1 MRLSPKPRTL
11 AALGLLTMLPACVT
25 GGSLE
30 VLCDR
35 TLALEAD
42 HAAALAVTPDDAA
55 VMTGQPYVATVAAA
69 CGR

>member
-1 MRLSPKPRTL
+1 M
-11 AALGLLTMLPACVT
+11 LGLGLTAMLSGCVT

-42 HAAALAVTPDDAA
+42 HAAALAITPDDAA
-55 VMTGQPYVATVAAA
+55 VMTGQAYVSAVAAA
-69 CGR
+69 CGRA

>member
-1 MRLSPKPRTL
+1 MRRLRNLPPL
-11 AALGLLTMLPACVT
+11 AALGLLIMLPACAKV
-25 GGSLE
+25 GSLE

-42 HAAALAVTPDDAA
+42 HAAALSVSPDDAA
-55 VMTGQPYVATVAAA
+55 VTTGQPYISTVAAG